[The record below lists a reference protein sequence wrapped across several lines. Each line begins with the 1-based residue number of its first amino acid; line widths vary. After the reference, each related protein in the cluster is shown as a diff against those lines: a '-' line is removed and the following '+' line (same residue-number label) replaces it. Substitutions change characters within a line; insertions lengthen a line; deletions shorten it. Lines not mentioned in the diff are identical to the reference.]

1 MANSVRGEVA
11 FEVEGRDY
19 KLVLDFNALC
29 EVEDVLGADGMDLAR
44 PKAIRAIFW
53 AALLRHHPDVTVQ
66 DAGDLIG
73 ALGLERAGEVVAEAM
88 NRSGLAGGDGQA
100 AANPPKA
107 TARASTTKR
116 R

>member
-1 MANSVRGEVA
+1 MANPVKGEVA

-73 ALGLERAGEVVAEAM
+73 ALAVRHPRGRPIDEAGYAERMRA
-88 NRSGLAGGDGQA
+88 LAKRYPDDA
-100 AANPPKA
+100 DVPASPLNA
-107 TARASTTKR
+107 TK
-116 R
+116 